1 MKLAGILL
9 LGAAAVYAQA
19 PNPVQ
24 TGATPNPGGSEP
36 IFRVDVT
43 SRTVSAVNY
52 HNREGST
59 HIDFRGTAL
68 MPAARGEARV
78 TANTGATRISLNFD
92 HLSNPAEFGPEYQ
105 TFVLWAITPE
115 GRAERLGEVTL
126 KDPRSRSAG
135 LYATTD
141 LQSFGMIVTAE
152 PYFSVSQPSDVVVM
166 ENFLRK
172 DTSGTLE
179 VIDAKYEL
187 LRRGQYTM
195 NISGGQLSPIT
206 ADLKVPLQIR
216 EAREAIAIAKAQGAD
231 QYAPDVMA
239 KADLNLRNAVGFD
252 IGKNQ
257 KELDTDA
264 REATQEAEDARR
276 ISIVKEREAAEAA
289 RKQREEDARRQAA
302 EASAQAAQAEAE
314 RAAADR
320 ARAEA
325 ERAKNEAEIATAKA
339 VDAQQQAEAA
349 RQAALAEQKRLA
361 DEAAAAQ
368 AAKQSAEKDAMALRE
383 RLRVQLQAILDTR
396 DTARGL
402 IVSLSDVLFDFNQ
415 ATLKPGARE
424 KLAKVSGILLTYPT
438 LHLNVEGHTD
448 SIGSDEYNMKLSQ
461 KRADAVRDYLVSN
474 GINPSNIQA
483 IGLGKD
489 GPVASN
495 DTAAGRQQNRRVE
508 MVVSGDVIGQ
518 PIQSESTTSSLH

>member
-1 MKLAGILL
+1 MKFARFFLPGLLILST
-9 LGAAAVYAQA
+9 AAVHAQA
-19 PNPVQ
+19 PSPVQ
-24 TGATPNPGGSEP
+24 TGVTATPDAGVP
-36 IFRVDVT
+36 IYRVDVT

-59 HIDFRGTAL
+59 HIDFRGTTL

-92 HLSNPAEFGPEYQ
+92 HLSNPAQFGPEYL

-126 KDPRSRSAG
+126 KDADKTTAG

-166 ENFLRK
+166 ENFLRR

-187 LRRGQYTM
+187 LRRGDYTM
-195 NISGGQLSPIT
+195 NISSGKLAPIAT
-206 ADLKVPLQIR
+206 DLRVPLQLR
-216 EAREAIAIAKAQGAD
+216 EAREAIAIARAQGAD
-231 QYAPDVMA
+231 RYAPDVMA
-239 KADLNLRNAVGFD
+239 KADLNVRNAEGFD
-252 IGKNQ
+252 VSRNQ
-257 KELDTDA
+257 KELDTVA
-264 REATQEAEDARR
+264 REATQQAEDARR
-276 ISIVKEREAAEAA
+276 ISIVKEREEAEQAA
-289 RKQREEDARRQAA
+289 RQREHDAQQQAA
-302 EASAQAAQAEAE
+302 DAAAQAARAESE
-314 RAAADR
+314 RAAA
-320 ARAEA
+320 
-325 ERAKNEAEIATAKA
+325 ERAKHEAEIATAKA
-339 VDAQQQAEAA
+339 VSAQQDAELARMAA
-349 RQAALAEQKRLA
+349 IAEQKRLA

-368 AAKQSAEKDAMALRE
+368 AARNAAEKDTHELRE
-383 RLRVQLQAILDTR
+383 RLRAQLDAILQTR

-402 IVSLSDVLFDFNQ
+402 IVSLSDVLFDFDQ

-448 SIGSDEYNMKLSQ
+448 SVGSDDYNLKLSQ
-461 KRADAVRDYLVSN
+461 RRADAVRDYLTAN
-474 GINPSNIQA
+474 GINSANIQA
-483 IGLGKD
+483 AGLGKD

-518 PIQSESTTSSLH
+518 PIGPTTSSLR